1 MMSNSKNSSTF
12 GKNQAPIYDPPTVVA
27 LPNIDGGETNLL
39 HKSALEA
46 PLPVTIPKWLNSDP
60 KPHEPEWVTLYWG
73 DVDLETKTWT
83 APVPD
88 ADRVFY
94 VPVPLLLHGEHS
106 LHYFLH
112 LYNGAEDDS
121 FDLTLT
127 IDTLKPLL
135 NQTDDLAQ
143 FPEAILT
150 GGVTAQYLDQ
160 NNDQVKVGIPRYDE
174 QRGGPKVGDIITL
187 YLNEKNGT
195 GEPDQLKVGELTVPH
210 PVPNAL
216 EGVYEGKAFRDFGDR
231 VGYARYRVQDR
242 AGNIS
247 ELSGRVELDVKAAP
261 TPRDLS
267 YPWVKEASGNPQASR
282 LDPNLAA
289 VVNNGVIVAIPQNA
303 IISDTE
309 TAAVLFGEEG
319 GFGFYRADTPIVTGG
334 REYRIPKEYVARNL
348 RKNIPIIFEVTG
360 PNIPTPLESQTHSL
374 TISSLSG
381 GLPVLQSTSFNAT
394 TLSLAN
400 IPDGGAA
407 VLRLGSWKYMATSQ
421 FLRVEMRG
429 LLSAGGAHTVTI
441 LDAQP
446 VTSVGEMQAGQI
458 LKTELRRFQIGEKLT
473 FIAKVSFDNKQTWH
487 DFPTIDPQLT
497 N

>member
-1 MMSNSKNSSTF
+1 MMSSSKHSSTF

-27 LPNIDGGETNLL
+27 LPDIAGGETNLL

-60 KPHEPEWVTLYWG
+60 KPDEPEWVTLYWAG
-73 DVDLETKTWT
+73 GEVDTKTWFAT
-83 APVPD
+83 VPD

-94 VPVPLLLHGEHS
+94 VPVSFLIHGEHT

-112 LYNGAEDDS
+112 LYNGAEGDS
-121 FDLTLT
+121 FDLILT
-127 IDTLKPLL
+127 IDTHKPLL

-143 FPEAILT
+143 FPEAVLT
-150 GGVTAQYLDQ
+150 GGVTAQYLEQ

-174 QRGGPKVGDIITL
+174 QRGGPKPGDIITL

-210 PVPNAL
+210 PVPSAL
-216 EGVYEGKAFRDFGDR
+216 EGVYEGQAFRDFGDR
-231 VGYARYRVQDR
+231 VGYARYRVEDR

-247 ELSGRVELDVKAAP
+247 ELSGRVELEVKAAP

-267 YPWVKEASGNPQASR
+267 YPRVTEASGNPQASR

-289 VVNNGVIVAIPQNA
+289 VVNNGVTVVIPQNA
-303 IISDTE
+303 IIADTE

-319 GFGFYRADTPIVTGG
+319 SFGFYRADTPIVTGG

-360 PNIPTPLESQTHSL
+360 PNIPTPLQSQEHSL
-374 TISSLSG
+374 TISSLT
-381 GLPVLQSTSFNAT
+381 GLPVLQSTSFNAS

-400 IPDGGAA
+400 IPDDGAA

-429 LLSAGGAHTVTI
+429 VLSAGDVPHTVTI
-441 LDAQP
+441 LNAQP

-458 LKTELRRFQIGEKLT
+458 LKTELQRFKIGEILS
-473 FIAKVSFDNKQTWH
+473 FIAKVSFDNKQNWH
-487 DFPTIDPQLT
+487 DFPTINPQLI